1 MLYFRTVQVIEPE
14 TNGRLNIPKD
24 DPKKN
29 NLQEILKQAKNS
41 QPILEDIEVDDET
54 HSSR

>member
-1 MLYFRTVQVIEPE
+1 MLYFRMVQVMEPE

-24 DPKKN
+24 NPKKN
-29 NLQEILKQAKNS
+29 IPQEILKQTKNS
-41 QPILEDIEVDDET
+41 QPILEGIEVDDET